1 MFGYDETGNP
11 KGQATIEYILVI
23 AVVIAAMLIFASEN
37 GIFQSAL
44 NAIYDTNINSM
55 INMAER
61 ILE

>member
-1 MFGYDETGNP
+1 MFGYDETRNP

-23 AVVIAAMLIFASEN
+23 AAVIAAMLIFASEN